1 MKGRALRLLHVYKD
15 YYPVVGGME
24 NHIGILARGAMAR
37 GAQVTVLVTSPGRRT
52 EIGELD
58 GVKVIKAGRLAAPA
72 STPISLA
79 LLSWMRRLEADI
91 THLHFPYPWGE
102 MAHLMFGHSQRTVIT
117 YQSDIVRQR
126 SLLKLYRPFLTRI
139 LRRADRIIATSPQ
152 YLQSSPYLSQVADKC
167 VVIPMGIDL
176 ERFHRPRREEVREI
190 RNKYNAPLLLFVG
203 MLRYYKGLEYLITAL
218 RDVNATLLVVGSGPM
233 AEQWQNLAVRL
244 GLADRVFFVG
254 QHVEDLPAY
263 YHACDLFVLPSSH
276 RSEAFGLVQVEAM
289 ACGRAVICTELGT
302 GTSYVNVDGETG
314 LVVAPRDPG
323 ALAQGINRL
332 LGDDQLRAQM
342 GEKAKLRAAREFSHE
357 VMIDRVFELYQGL
370 LQEN

>member
-1 MKGRALRLLHVYKD
+1 
-15 YYPVVGGME
+15 ME
-24 NHIGILARGAMAR
+24 NHIGILARGVAAR
-37 GAQVTVLVTSPGRRT
+37 GAEVTVLVTSPGRRT
-52 EIGELD
+52 EIEELD
-58 GVKVIKAGRLAAPA
+58 GVKVIKAGRLATPA

-102 MAHLMFGHSQRTVIT
+102 MAHLIFGHSLKTVIT

-126 SLLKLYRPFLTRI
+126 SLLRLYRPFLTRV
-139 LRRADRIIATSPQ
+139 LRRADRIVATSPQ
-152 YLQSSPYLSQVADKC
+152 YLQSSPYLSQVAPKC

-176 ERFHRPRREEVREI
+176 ERFQKPRSEEAKELRH
-190 RNKYNAPLLLFVG
+190 KYDTPLLLFVG

-218 RDVNATLLVVGSGPM
+218 RDVKATLLVVGAGPM
-233 AEQWQNLAVRL
+233 AERWQSLAVRL

-263 YHACDLFVLPSSH
+263 YQACDLFVLPSSH

-289 ACGRAVICTELGT
+289 ACGKAVICTELGT
-302 GTSYVNVDGETG
+302 GTSYVNLDGVTG
-314 LVVAPRDPG
+314 LVVPARDAD

-332 LGDDQLRAQM
+332 LGDDQLRTEM
-342 GEKAKLRAAREFSHE
+342 GEKARERARREFSHE
-357 VMIDRVFELYQGL
+357 VMIERVFELYQEL
-370 LQEN
+370 VRQA